1 MSSDGAVSHNGR
13 PNEDHNREADMPTA
27 ASKDGTTIAYDREG
41 RGPVVILVNGAL
53 GDRKLDRRFKL
64 MTRISERLSPR
75 VTVINYDRRGRG
87 ESSEA
92 GPFAVERE
100 VEDIA
105 ALIEAEG
112 GRAALFGFSSGGAL
126 ALRAAG
132 AGIGVAKVAVYEVPF
147 MVDRDEKRPPADYA
161 KRLDDLVGAGD
172 RNGAVKHFM
181 RNAMGMPAPVVTMMR
196 LMPAWKDMAANA
208 HTLPY
213 DWAALDEHNMQ
224 GDPLETDEFASITI
238 PALVVYGGKSPA
250 NLRKGSEALAAI
262 LPDARLRVLEGI
274 SHNLKVDAIAP
285 VLEEFLA
292 DGLTT
297 ADPKGTGSGTA
308 A

>member
-1 MSSDGAVSHNGR
+1 M
-13 PNEDHNREADMPTA
+13 ADTNNQQA
-27 ASKDGTTIAYDREG
+27 AQKTKTTETGTPMVTSRDGTTIAYDREG

-53 GDRKLDRRFKL
+53 GDRKLARRFKL
-64 MTRISERLSPR
+64 MARISERLSPR
-75 VTVINYDRRGRG
+75 FTVINYDRRGRG
-87 ESSEA
+87 ESGESA
-92 GPFAVERE
+92 PFAVERE

-132 AGIGVAKVAVYEVPF
+132 AGVGVEKVAVYEVPF
-147 MVDRDEKRPPADYA
+147 MVDRDEKRPPADYG
-161 KRLDDLVGAGD
+161 KRLDELIRAGD

-181 RNAMGMPAPVVTMMR
+181 RSAMGMPAPVVAIMR

-208 HTLPY
+208 QTLPY
-213 DWAALDEHNMQ
+213 DWAALGEHNMQ
-224 GDPLETDEFASITI
+224 GDPLRTGEFASITV

-250 NLRKGSEALAAI
+250 NLRKGSVALAAV
-262 LPDARLRVLEGI
+262 LPDARLRLLEGI
-274 SHNLKVDAIAP
+274 SHNLKVEAIAP
-285 VLEEFLA
+285 LLEEFLA
-292 DGLTT
+292 DGRTNAEL
-297 ADPKGTGSGTA
+297 DGTRRATA

>member
-1 MSSDGAVSHNGR
+1 
-13 PNEDHNREADMPTA
+13 MPTA
-27 ASKDGTTIAYDREG
+27 TSKDGTTIAYDREG
-41 RGPVVILVNGAL
+41 RGPVVILVDGAL
-53 GDRKLDRRFKL
+53 GERKLDRRFKL
-64 MTRISERLSPR
+64 MTGISERLSPR
-75 VTVINYDRRGRG
+75 FTVINYDRRGRG
-87 ESSEA
+87 ESNEV
-92 GPFAVERE
+92 GPFAVARE

-112 GRAALFGFSSGGAL
+112 GRAALCGFSSGGAL

-147 MVDRDEKRPPADYA
+147 MVDRDEKRPPADYG

-181 RNAMGMPAPVVTMMR
+181 RNAMGMPAPVVAMMR
-196 LMPAWKDMAANA
+196 LMPAWKDMAATA

-213 DWAALDEHNMQ
+213 DWAALGEDNMQ
-224 GDPLETDEFASITI
+224 GDPLRPVEFASITV
-238 PALVVYGGKSPA
+238 PALVVRGGKSPS
-250 NLRKGSEALAAI
+250 NLRKGSEALAGT

-285 VLEEFLA
+285 VLEEFFA
-292 DGLTT
+292 DGCTT
-297 ADPKGTGSGTA
+297 SEADRTRSGTA